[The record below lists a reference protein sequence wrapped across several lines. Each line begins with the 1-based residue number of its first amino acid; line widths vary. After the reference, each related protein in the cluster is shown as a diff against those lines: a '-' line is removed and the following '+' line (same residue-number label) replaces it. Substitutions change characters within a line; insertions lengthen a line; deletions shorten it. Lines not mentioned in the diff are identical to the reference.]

1 MPTYCRYIHTYV
13 PICRLLRLAAPCNTS
28 CHRTSTVME
37 SRIIYAQLH
46 PASAD
51 PPLVPSPTEAIPS
64 PRRQACFVK
73 RRAQAEVDAGP
84 RASCLQG
91 DKKGI
96 SFGVDARMRCAALF
110 VRRLRAVVWSSFC
123 VSYGMLND
131 MFTTV
136 HTYILTYIRMY
147 LNAYVD
153 MHVISPKVFS
163 KTTMRLTHAKPLPPN
178 RSSRILP
185 LLHTHA

>member
-1 MPTYCRYIHTYV
+1 MP
-13 PICRLLRLAAPCNTS
+13 
-28 CHRTSTVME
+28 STKI
-37 SRIIYAQLH
+37 SRSLQHIMPSDKYSNGISYHLQQY

-64 PRRQACFVK
+64 PRSQVCFVK

-110 VRRLRAVVWSSFC
+110 VRPLRAVVRNSFC
-123 VSYGMLND
+123 VSYGMLKD
-131 MFTTV
+131 TSTTV
-136 HTYILTYIRMY
+136 HT
-147 LNAYVD
+147 
-153 MHVISPKVFS
+153 HVSQDLRRHACHLSKAIS
-163 KTTMRLTHAKPLPPN
+163 KTTMRLTCEKPLPPN